1 MDMQLEEER
10 QSYASMKYAND
21 HQTDE
26 KVLYGKNLFS
36 SIGAYLELVMAGN
49 FYSHMVPHLTH
60 QGSRMLWNIS
70 FL

>member
-26 KVLYGKNLFS
+26 KVLYGKNFFS

-60 QGSRMLWNIS
+60 QGSRML
-70 FL
+70 